1 MKKGF
6 TLIEIIVAL
15 MIFSIV
21 VVVALAA
28 LVKIL
33 DANKKAQTIQDAV
46 VSMSFTMESMTRELR
61 TGSAY
66 YCKKWLGDSDLNL
79 PPSNSLSS
87 QDIGDCNGVSS
98 SVNNQAV
105 GFAFLTNK
113 TATNAGGCRLIN
125 AYEIVP
131 NLPGG
136 SFNGTFSFKKAS
148 QTACNQSLTFTP
160 VLDTNSLSLTGY
172 FLQAKNSQF
181 PLLFVRMDGNAGN
194 REAVKTYFSIQTAS
208 SARIP

>member
-28 LVKIL
+28 LVRII

-46 VSMSFTMESMTRELR
+46 VNMSFTMESMTRELR
-61 TGSAY
+61 TGSVY
-66 YCKKWLGDSDLNL
+66 YCKKWLGDSDLAL
-79 PPSNSLSS
+79 PPSNSLSA
-87 QDIGDCNGVSS
+87 QDVGGCNGVSS
-98 SVNNQAV
+98 SMNNQAV
-105 GFAFLTNK
+105 GFAFLSNR
-113 TATNAGGCRLIN
+113 TASGGGGCRLIN

-136 SFNGTFSFKKAS
+136 SFDGTFSFKKGS
-148 QTACNQSLTFTP
+148 QTACNQALTFTP
-160 VLDTNSLSLTGY
+160 VTDTASLSLTGY
-172 FLQAKNSQF
+172 FLQVNNAQF
-181 PLLFVRMDGNAGN
+181 PLLFVKMDGNAGS
-194 REAVKTYFSIQTAS
+194 REAVRTHFTIQTAS
-208 SARIP
+208 SPRIP